1 MSEFSKFPST
11 DDSAES
17 LKHRPKSPVN
27 RNWNWS
33 PKAPGSHHVIES
45 VNFKGDDHPM
55 GNVPYETVEASENIL
70 PKNIEGSD
78 PEAERKEF
86 NQDEIMKKKLV
97 SDIHESENDEN
108 SGSEELEEYE

>member
-45 VNFKGDDHPM
+45 VNFKGD
-55 GNVPYETVEASENIL
+55 EASENIL